1 MRCQHPRH
9 RKFIEAAGET
19 MKKWIESQEEMA
31 EILGRAAVGRLGLIA
46 DGEPYI
52 VPLNFAY
59 ADGRIYFHSG
69 LQGRKIEAIQ
79 KSPRACFEVDEI
91 QDLIVDQQQSCL
103 SGTRYHSVIAWGI
116 VRRLESEPE
125 KMKVLDCL
133 LKKYAA
139 GKTYQLPPQNML
151 AIVNVYEM
159 QVDKMSAKANVPDVE

>member
-1 MRCQHPRH
+1 
-9 RKFIEAAGET
+9 
-19 MKKWIESQEEMA
+19 MKKWIESQDEMA